1 MQNLKCACGLC
12 ATSWFLPYFDIICD
26 LLLNRRITKWDLF
39 VKLFL
44 EAIFYL
50 FIVLLC
56 DKHACTKSE
65 NFLSNLVKG
74 SRIYCQLTCIT
85 PVSHACGS
93 KTPITCIQ
101 DNFRRS
107 ITINLKI
114 DQKGYLAKTCGISA
128 RSPDTLPL

>member
-1 MQNLKCACGLC
+1 MQSPQYNAELITCLWL
-12 ATSWFLPYFDIICD
+12 TTFQHHLWS
-26 LLLNRRITKWDLF
+26 ITKQTHGQMGSICYCSLKYF
-39 VKLFL
+39 
-44 EAIFYL
+44 
-50 FIVLLC
+50 FICLLC

-74 SRIYCQLTCIT
+74 SRIYCHLTCIT
-85 PVSHACGS
+85 PVSPACGS
-93 KTPITCIQ
+93 KTLHHMQTREFQ
-101 DNFRRS
+101 TS